1 MLQEKESKV
10 RESMSIMGMKIR
22 NYYFTWFV
30 RYYAVYFILHIICS
44 AIITTQLTYIPFYI
58 PFIVFIL
65 FDLVLIIQNFFIQVF
80 LTRAKIGV
88 VISLLFF
95 VIQFVL
101 SFISINSDNPTLGVN
116 AAMSVIPHAAYVL
129 AFQTIIYA

>member
-1 MLQEKESKV
+1 MLQEKETKV

-30 RYYAVYFILHIICS
+30 RYYSIYVILHLICS
-44 AIITTQLTYIPFYI
+44 AIISRQLTYVPFYV
-58 PFIVFIL
+58 PLVVFIL

-95 VIQFVL
+95 VIQYVL
-101 SFISINSDNPTLGVN
+101 SYISTNSDNPTLGVN
-116 AAMSVIPHAAYVL
+116 GAMSIIPHAAFVL